1 MVRPGPSRTVSSMR
15 VSEFLTEC
23 HVPHETMVHPPV
35 FTAQRRA
42 HLLHITGKRVI
53 KAVLLA
59 SPKGFFLAVLP
70 ASMRVDFSAVCK
82 HLNTDVRLAKES
94 EIAETFSDCER
105 GVMVPFGRLYGV
117 KTLLDASL
125 EPDTWIVF
133 EAERHFMTIRMW
145 CRDFEKLEQP
155 VRFAF
160 AVN

>member
-1 MVRPGPSRTVSSMR
+1 MR
-15 VSEFLTEC
+15 VSDFLSES
-23 HVPHETMVHPPV
+23 HVAYETMVHPPV

-59 SPKGFFLAVLP
+59 SPRGFFLAVLP
-70 ASMRVDFSAVCK
+70 ASQRVDLAAVSR
-82 HLNTDVRLAKES
+82 HFDTNVRLADES
-94 EIAETFSDCER
+94 DIAKTFSDCER

-117 KTLLDASL
+117 KTLLDASI
-125 EPDTWIVF
+125 ESDMWIVF
-133 EAERHFMTIRMW
+133 EAERHFLTIRMW

>member
-1 MVRPGPSRTVSSMR
+1 MR
-15 VSEFLTEC
+15 VSEFLSES

-42 HLLHITGKRVI
+42 HLLHITGRRVI
-53 KAVLLA
+53 KAVLLT
-59 SPKGFFLAVLP
+59 SPRGFFFLAVLP
-70 ASMRVDFSAVCK
+70 ASMRVNLAAISR
-82 HLNTDVRLAKES
+82 HLDTEVRLATEA
-94 EIAETFSDCER
+94 EISRTFSDCER
-105 GVMVPFGRLYGV
+105 GVMVPFGKLYGV
-117 KTLLDASL
+117 KTLLDSSL
-125 EPDTWIVF
+125 ESDAWIVF